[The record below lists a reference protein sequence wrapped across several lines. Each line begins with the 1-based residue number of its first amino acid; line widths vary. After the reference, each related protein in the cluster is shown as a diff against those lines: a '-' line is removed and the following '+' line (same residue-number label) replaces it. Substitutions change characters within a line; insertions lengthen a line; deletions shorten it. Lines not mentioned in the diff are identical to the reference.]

1 MTPSLAAR
9 KLGGHVTD
17 HGVSG
22 NDMCFQPRL
31 APPYDKVTFMVTGKK
46 WDGPITRFDV
56 GYVTPPGK
64 KVVGSPRTDAG
75 VGVGDSEARLK
86 TAYPGRVKV
95 SPHTYVIGG
104 HYLEVLAG
112 RRDPAG
118 TAIVFETDTLGKVT
132 SIRMG
137 YREAAEAI
145 EGCL

>member
-9 KLGGHVTD
+9 KLGGQVAD

-31 APPYDKVTFMVTGKK
+31 APPYDTVTLMVTGTR

-56 GYVTPPGK
+56 GYVTAPGK
-64 KVVGSPRTDAG
+64 KMVGSPRTDAG
-75 VGVGDSEARLK
+75 VGVGDSEAHVK
-86 TAYPGRVKV
+86 VAYSGRVKI
-95 SPHTYVIGG
+95 SPHTYVVGG

-112 RRDPAG
+112 PGDPAG
-118 TAIVFETDTLGKVT
+118 TAIVFETDPVGKVT

-137 YREAAEAI
+137 HREQAEAI
-145 EGCL
+145 EGCS